1 MDFSGYN
8 EISISNI
15 KQACERFYEMPA
27 GSCDILLGDRGPS
40 CYLDEQILGKKFYY
54 IRFVDPRK
62 NPKKTPPES
71 VSKIPIGISDKS
83 TTVTIQSAQYQ
94 SDHKSLPPVPSSAF
108 PKSISVVHL
117 LKAGKLVRPPDVKSS
132 ILTLEMYEIAEKRWK
147 KMSSTEFQI
156 DNKHF
161 AEGGFRQAYM
171 ATTNDKKFSRNKKW
185 VVKISKDEVSDAI
198 EIKLGLSIE
207 DHTRKQVQL
216 HSAARSIAQSFA
228 SRAPTSF
235 GELFRYKKI
244 YYAKVED
251 TPVTVEEF
259 IPGKFEKYIN
269 NNGQISSHYKS
280 QSSTTFLEDNVI
292 VDKAESLV
300 HFSYIYTKEEM
311 MLLDIQGV
319 GYDLC
324 DPEIATARLKDDNEL
339 NLFCAGNLSTIA
351 IQEFLDLHTCNQYCK
366 LLKLDQ

>member
-1 MDFSGYN
+1 M
-8 EISISNI
+8 
-15 KQACERFYEMPA
+15 
-27 GSCDILLGDRGPS
+27 
-40 CYLDEQILGKKFYY
+40 FYY
-54 IRFVDPRK
+54 IRFIDPQK
-62 NPKKTPPES
+62 NPKKTPSES
-71 VSKIPIGISDKS
+71 VNKLPTVGSHKA
-83 TTVTIQSAQYQ
+83 TTVAIQSAQYQ

-117 LKAGKLVRPPDVKSS
+117 LEARKLVKPPAVKSS
-132 ILTLEMYEIAEKRWK
+132 ILTLEMYEIAEKSWK
-147 KMSSTEFQI
+147 KMSPTEFQI

-161 AEGGFRQAYM
+161 AEGGFRRAYM
-171 ATTNDKKFSRNKKW
+171 AMTNDKKFSSSKKW
-185 VVKISKDEVSDAI
+185 VVKMSKDEVSDAI
-198 EIKLGLSIE
+198 EINLGLSIE

-228 SRAPTSF
+228 ARAPTSF

-244 YYAKVED
+244 YYSKVED

-269 NNGQISSHYKS
+269 NDGKISSHYKS
-280 QSSTTFLEDNVI
+280 RSPTTVLEDNVI

-311 MLLDIQGV
+311 MLLDIQGF

-324 DPEIATARLKDDNEL
+324 DPEIATTRLKDDDEL
-339 NLFCAGNLSTIA
+339 NFCAGNLSTTA
-351 IQEFLDLHTCNQYCK
+351 IQEFLDLHTCNQFCK